1 MNRRDWL
8 AASAALLQAR
18 RRLPAELGDAT
29 IRARAGDSDIEI
41 TTTARLAGAIHSVRW
56 GGREFIDSAD
66 HGRQLQS
73 AANFDGPDTGGRI
86 FDETYNPTEA
96 GSRRDGAGP
105 TSSSRLEAIETGDAW
120 LATRNRP
127 AFWLAPGETSGS
139 HPAFNTSIV
148 SDHLIT
154 KRVRIGLPGLPHAI
168 GYDVTY
174 TLPDTARHTVGTFEA
189 LTGYMPPE
197 FDRFETLD
205 PATGRLAP
213 IDHGPGEQPRPLVFS
228 VAGSTHA
235 MGCVALAASP
245 EGLSGPTYGRWRF
258 EAERVVKWNAVYRLS
273 REAGLPTGDYAFRLV
288 VAVGTREDVRATLV
302 EALRRG

>member
-8 AASAALLQAR
+8 AAAATLALP
-18 RRLPAELGDAT
+18 RLSIDLGDAT

-56 GGREFIDSAD
+56 GGREFIDSFD
-66 HGRQLQS
+66 HGRQLQT
-73 AANFDGPDTGGRI
+73 AANFDGPGTGGRV
-86 FDETYNPTEA
+86 FNEAYNPTEA

-105 TSSSRLEAIETGDAW
+105 TSSSRLEAIETGADW
-120 LATRNRP
+120 LATRIRP
-127 AFWLAPGETSGS
+127 AFWLAPGERSGEN
-139 HPAFNTSIV
+139 PAFNTSIV

-197 FDRFETLD
+197 FDRFETFD
-205 PATGRLAP
+205 PATGRLDP
-213 IDHGPGEQPRPLVFS
+213 IDFGPGEQPRPLVFS
-228 VAGSTHA
+228 IPAGTHA
-235 MGCVALAASP
+235 MGCAALSASP
-245 EGLSGPTYGRWRF
+245 EGLIGPTYGRWRF
-258 EAERVVKWNAVYRLS
+258 EAERVRKWNAVYRLS
-273 REAGLPTGDYAFRLV
+273 REAGLPAGDYAFRLV
-288 VAVGTREDVRATLV
+288 VAVGTREDVRGTLV